1 MQLLSSNSRGVLRLN
16 SFNISVLSCWS
27 IPGRETEGVAQ
38 AVSFVATSAAAKL
51 LVHEKAD
58 TILAHATVSGTAAQ
72 LVTLSNKTC
81 KVYQYNL

>member
-38 AVSFVATSAAAKL
+38 ADSFVAHTQGSVAAEL

-58 TILAHATVSGTAAQ
+58 TIIAHATVSGTAAQ
-72 LVTLSNKTC
+72 LVRLAI
-81 KVYQYNL
+81 